1 MRNILLTLI
10 ILISATL
17 CTNAQS
23 ENGTNSKEL
32 KKYNRTE
39 LRIVKKAFSKQ
50 AVYELIQTR
59 NVKIDSLQS
68 TYKSDIVLTLCSSDF
83 YCEKLFKSGKLTGE
97 MLYEKWKIHPD
108 SESRVLIN
116 KIDGDT
122 IKTKLWNNGKGS
134 LSILNFKYLSKLDTK
149 TERKFV
155 IWATS
160 EKLFGGGHS
169 VFFLSLKND
178 KADKETNLNDFI
190 TNSSEFKLI
199 YSHNEI

>member
-10 ILISATL
+10 IVISASF
-17 CTNAQS
+17 CTNAQT
-23 ENGTNSKEL
+23 EYDTNSKEL

-39 LRIVKKAFSKQ
+39 LRNAKRAFSKQ
-50 AVYELIQTR
+50 SEYELILTR
-59 NVKIDSLQS
+59 NVEIDTLQS
-68 TYKSDIVLTLCSSDF
+68 TYKSDVVLTLCPTDF
-83 YCEKLFKSGKLTGE
+83 YCNKLFKKGKLTGE
-97 MLYEKWKIHPD
+97 MFYEKWKINPNSD
-108 SESRVLIN
+108 SRVLIN

-134 LSILNFKYLSKLDTK
+134 LSILNFKHLPKLDTK

-178 KADKETNLNDFI
+178 NAKKKTNLNDFI
-190 TNSSEFKLI
+190 KNSSGFKLI

>member
-10 ILISATL
+10 IVISASF
-17 CTNAQS
+17 CTSAQT
-23 ENGTNSKEL
+23 EYDTNSKEL

-39 LRIVKKAFSKQ
+39 LRNAKQAFSKQ
-50 AVYELIQTR
+50 AEYELIQTR
-59 NVKIDSLQS
+59 NVKIDTLNS
-68 TYKSDIVLTLCSSDF
+68 TYKSDIVLTLSSSDF
-83 YCEKLFKSGKLTGE
+83 YCEKLFKNGKLTGE
-97 MLYEKWKIHPD
+97 MFYEKWKINPD
-108 SESRVLIN
+108 SDSRVLIN

-134 LSILNFKYLSKLDTK
+134 LSILNFKHLPKLDSK

-178 KADKETNLNDFI
+178 KADKKTNLNDFI

-199 YSHNEI
+199 YSHNET